1 MRSIQNCNVCVVG
14 GAGFLGSHLVDHLI
28 EDRDCDVLVI
38 DNLISG
44 RREFI
49 HSEAKFEYADIT
61 GSETYL
67 RQLFDHHAI
76 QYVFNYA
83 AEPYIPVSFA
93 RPIHVFN
100 INAFGAMKVINAAQ
114 EAGCEGILQV
124 SSAEIYGGC
133 VGGKINE
140 DHPVCPHSTYGAA
153 KAAIDNLIQVRWKE
167 AQTPC
172 IALRQFNCLGSR
184 ETHSYIVPEIMSQIA
199 RRTALS
205 PKPLPIYLGNN
216 SFRDFLYAGD
226 AVRMA
231 CELLEKGE
239 FGNVYNLGA
248 SYGVKMYDLAH
259 MIGRMMGVAVEVK
272 EDPSRVRPWEIWHL
286 EADVSKIYRTI
297 ETRPQVP
304 LMDALQKTIQYFRA
318 NGEKWCWEQH

>member
-1 MRSIQNCNVCVVG
+1 MRSIRKCNVCVVG

-28 EDRDCDVLVI
+28 DDRECNVLVV

-49 HSEAKFEYADIT
+49 HPKATFEYADIT

-67 RQLFDHHAI
+67 RELFAHHNI
-76 QYVFNYA
+76 QFVFNYA

-133 VGGKINE
+133 VSGKINE
-140 DHPVCPHSTYGAA
+140 DYPVCPHSTYGAA

-167 AQTPC
+167 ARTPC
-172 IALRQFNCLGSR
+172 IALRQFNCLGPR
-184 ETHSYIVPEIMSQIA
+184 ETHSYIVPEVISQACNILEEKA
-199 RRTALS
+199 S
-205 PKPLPIYLGNN
+205 CFWLGNN
-216 SFRDFLYAGD
+216 SYRDFLYAGD

-231 CELLEKGE
+231 CSLLEQGNFGE
-239 FGNVYNLGA
+239 VYNLG
-248 SYGVKMYDLAH
+248 SENGIKIYDLAKK
-259 MIGRMMGVAVEVK
+259 IGHLMLEGNDIEIV
-272 EDPSRVRPWEIWHL
+272 EDPTRVRPWEIWHL
-286 EADVSKIYRTI
+286 QADCTKLYNTITERPTVSLD
-297 ETRPQVP
+297 Q
-304 LMDALQKTIQYFRA
+304 ALEKTIQYFWQIGAR
-318 NGEKWCWEQH
+318 WVWER